1 MSKHPFLG
9 KFPEEVG
16 CELSPIIR
24 DYPTACN
31 HGISSVSIQVSIACR
46 SENVHVAQVFTYCL
60 ISTDMLG

>member
-24 DYPTACN
+24 DYPIVCKMDLKTLSMKQI
-31 HGISSVSIQVSIACR
+31 GQL
-46 SENVHVAQVFTYCL
+46 Q
-60 ISTDMLG
+60 